1 MTMFRA
7 LVLLTLVC
15 LSAGWLAADPIPDP
29 RIVLS
34 GGVGS
39 QGVGLDPF
47 GFNLNDQG
55 GGIFFFCNDT
65 AETCP
70 GDGDP
75 THPGIVVD
83 SVGAAAEGGTTF
95 FNMTFKTSFPE
106 EGGLFNCESDA
117 YAFCTFDVND
127 GTITINFFGI
137 GEQSGDGTGSEVF
150 PPTFSDLAFAPLAE
164 GPFPGL
170 PPGTHF
176 TLNFNNDPDCVPG
189 PDAPCEA
196 GWVPGAFVSGQA
208 NSVVPEPGTWAL
220 LLTGMGAAF
229 TVRRRLAK
237 RR

>member
-1 MTMFRA
+1 MTLFRV
-7 LVLLTLVC
+7 LVLLTVVC
-15 LSAGWLAADPIPDP
+15 LSAGLLAADPIPDP

-65 AETCP
+65 DETCP

-75 THPGIVVD
+75 THPDIILE
-83 SVGAAAEGGTTF
+83 SVGALAVGTTF
-95 FNMTFKTSFPE
+95 HSMTFKTSFPSG
-106 EGGLFNCESDA
+106 GGLFNCESDSF
-117 YAFCTFDVND
+117 AFCTFDVND

-137 GEQSGDGTGSEVF
+137 GEQAGDGTGSEVF
-150 PPTFSDLAFAPLAE
+150 PPTFSDLAFAPLAV

-176 TLNFNNDPDCVPG
+176 TLNFNNDPSCV
-189 PDAPCEA
+189 ATVETPCEA

-208 NSVVPEPGTWAL
+208 NVVPEPGTWAL